1 MHKLNVDNTV
11 QWELLMLKLSLSIF
25 SMNLET
31 TWSPPNMLVTVLFH
45 LNKNA
50 KVTVIRKQTPRHKA
64 QLIWNIMLKLGKMNE
79 LLRRL
84 NNIRLPKWNDFWI
97 YLTLQNPLNTLM
109 QHGRTR
115 LQRKLHW
122 SGSMWLH
129 FNTQSQFRPRS
140 RNLHIRHNVCFP
152 TISNSPLLSLVLI
165 VFQKFS
171 SSNHCDHKL
180 AWILLESFRF
190 IRAKMKLQMFEN
202 HRLLWV
208 LPCG

>member
-1 MHKLNVDNTV
+1 
-11 QWELLMLKLSLSIF
+11 
-25 SMNLET
+25 
-31 TWSPPNMLVTVLFH
+31 MLVTVLFH

-50 KVTVIRKQTPRHKA
+50 KVTVIRKLTPRHKA
-64 QLIWNIMLKLGKMNE
+64 RPIWNIILKSGKMNE

-84 NNIRLPKWNDFWI
+84 NNIRLPKWNDFRI
-97 YLTLQNPLNTLM
+97 YLTLQNPLNTPM
-109 QHGRTR
+109 QHERTR

-129 FNTQSQFRPRS
+129 FNAQSQFRPRS
-140 RNLHIRHNVCFP
+140 RNLHIRHSVCFP

-180 AWILLESFRF
+180 AWILLESYRF
-190 IRAKMKLQMFEN
+190 IRAKMELQMFEN
-202 HRLLWV
+202 HRLLRV